1 MTVLFFKEKMEYC
14 CFLFLKFIVILH
26 FIVSWWITSS
36 PNLKRRFG
44 KNLIT
49 CSFCTYISRL
59 TMGIFHLKV
68 QWIIISPAKINNFVQ
83 EKTIQKFLFI
93 NENTPSWWSYCIT
106 SMSTKSIFCGFVVCI
121 KELKILQEHK
131 NITLKKPQD
140 Q

>member
-44 KNLIT
+44 KFFIT

-68 QWIIISPAKINNFVQ
+68 SVNYNISSQNQQFCSGKDNTEISFHQWKYSLLMKLLYYKYFHKIHFLWFCSMYQRIKN
-83 EKTIQKFLFI
+83 TTGTQKY
-93 NENTPSWWSYCIT
+93 NP
-106 SMSTKSIFCGFVVCI
+106 
-121 KELKILQEHK
+121 
-131 NITLKKPQD
+131 
-140 Q
+140 